1 MRNIWNLDKDTMQYN
16 GQKNFNIT
24 GPNIKND
31 NKLLSFIFKSEV
43 CCFIEA
49 VTLFQYTSIQF
60 LQYNLFLK

>member
-1 MRNIWNLDKDTMQYN
+1 MQYN

-31 NKLLSFIFKSEV
+31 NKLLSFIFKHEV

-49 VTLFQYTSIQF
+49 VTLFQYTIQVFHFYSII
-60 LQYNLFLK
+60 

>member
-1 MRNIWNLDKDTMQYN
+1 MQYN

-60 LQYNLFLK
+60 LQYNLILK